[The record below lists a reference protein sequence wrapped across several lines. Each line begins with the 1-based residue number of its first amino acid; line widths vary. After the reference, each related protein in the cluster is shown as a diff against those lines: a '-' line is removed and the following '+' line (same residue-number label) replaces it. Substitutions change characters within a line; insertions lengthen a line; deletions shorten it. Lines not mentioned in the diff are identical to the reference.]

1 MPFVSILTMSGEQ
14 LLRCEVCCDGTVGTV
29 TEMMRDAGY
38 GVPEDAKYVQVGI
51 AAPRILP
58 VADNETKVCEHGSAI
73 GKTADYIWTLVL
85 PASCGTQRVMNL
97 GVSEDANNDSE

>member
-1 MPFVSILTMSGEQ
+1 M
-14 LLRCEVCCDGTVGTV
+14 RCEVCSNSTVSTV
-29 TEMMRDAGY
+29 TEKMRDAGY
-38 GVPEDAKYVQVGI
+38 HVPSDANYVQVDI

-73 GKTADYIWTLVL
+73 VKTADYIWTLVL
-85 PASCGTQRVMNL
+85 PASCGTQRVMSL